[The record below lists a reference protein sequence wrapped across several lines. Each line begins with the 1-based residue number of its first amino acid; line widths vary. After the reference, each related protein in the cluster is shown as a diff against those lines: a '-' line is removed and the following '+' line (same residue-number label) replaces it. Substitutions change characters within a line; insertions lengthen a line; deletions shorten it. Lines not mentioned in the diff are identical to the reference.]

1 MDFEEIEKSSDGTK
15 RTVLYFA
22 HPYCA
27 SERGINENHNRM
39 CRRFYPKGTDFQ
51 KLEFRY
57 LGRMLIF
64 FICTQPPKL
73 QMRRRCRMQNTGAG
87 GKTKRER
94 VIRVSLAFRLPRVN

>member
-15 RTVLYFA
+15 KTVLYFA

-64 FICTQPPKL
+64 FIPPPPRNCK
-73 QMRRRCRMQNTGAG
+73 CAG
-87 GKTKRER
+87 DAVCKIPE
-94 VIRVSLAFRLPRVN
+94 LAVKQSANGLSEFRLHSGCRA

>member
-39 CRRFYPKGTDFQ
+39 CRRFYPKGTDFA
-51 KLEFRY
+51 KLN
-57 LGRMLIF
+57 
-64 FICTQPPKL
+64 PKL
-73 QMRRRCRMQNTGAG
+73 FIEVQIWMNNYPRKILTGSTPETEKCM
-87 GKTKRER
+87 GKEST
-94 VIRVSLAFRLPRVN
+94 IPI